1 MSTRLDGRAFRID
14 LAPRLG
20 FVEMM
25 KFREFRLLAALLAF
39 TSPLLAVEE
48 LRSFKSATGQEIR
61 AKFEGMAGDKVK
73 LRREDGKVFEL
84 PKDKLS
90 AADQAYVLES
100 ASRAGGE
107 STAINTA
114 AGHSVVTAEPLA
126 SRKAEELATGLQLR
140 PESQSKYGKSWR
152 LYAAYAKDY
161 RLFGAMPYSVALYS
175 NEEGLV
181 TSVSAVYANK
191 GDFGS
196 KAGFGADHFKGGNTA
211 TDAALAEAM
220 MQDEQTVSKAL
231 TAALGAPKE
240 QRFGE
245 GKTRRKILR
254 WDWNGHSFL
263 LSNEEGEYVGLSIV
277 STDTANAG
285 GKSLRMRDEDL
296 KKRLVDGVVKAPNGD
311 VYISQIPMVDQ
322 GPKGYCVPATFERA
336 MRTMGMDADM
346 YLLAMVGQSS
356 GGGGTVVEYLLDG
369 IRSQVYSKGRR
380 PKDEDVKDLKIR
392 DVKRYID
399 QGVPVMWTMCSMD
412 AYNEE
417 ADKNTD
423 KRKSVTDWTA
433 YATEIAETAQPFATR
448 EKPED
453 NRHICM
459 IIGYNEKTNELAVSD
474 SWGARFELRWVPL
487 TVAKWANAG
496 HFFMILP

>member
-1 MSTRLDGRAFRID
+1 
-14 LAPRLG
+14 
-20 FVEMM
+20 M
-25 KFREFRLLAALLAF
+25 KRWDPALFALLF
-39 TSPLLAVEE
+39 CTSATLLHGAEDFRVF
-48 LRSFKSATGQEIR
+48 RSATGQEIR
-61 AKFEGMAGDKVK
+61 AKFEGMAGDVVK
-73 LRREDGKVFEL
+73 LRREDGKVFDL

-90 AADQAYVLES
+90 AADQTYVTEAGAS
-100 ASRAGGE
+100 AGKDSLAL
-107 STAINTA
+107 NTA
-114 AGHSVVTAEPLA
+114 AGHDIVTQAPFATRL
-126 SRKAEELATGLQLR
+126 AEELASGLKLKS
-140 PESQSKYGKSWR
+140 ESQSKYGKSWR
-152 LYAAYAKDY
+152 LYASFVKDY

-175 NEEGLV
+175 NEQGQV

-191 GDFGS
+191 GDFES
-196 KAGFGADHFKGGNTA
+196 KAGFGKDHFKGGTGA
-211 TDAALAEAM
+211 TEDALTEAM
-220 MQDEQTVSKAL
+220 TQDEQTVAKAL
-231 TAALGAPKE
+231 TSVLGAPKE

-245 GKTRRKILR
+245 GKTRRKIQR

-263 LSNEEGEYVGLSIV
+263 LSNEAGEYVGLSIV
-277 STDTANAG
+277 STETADAG

-296 KKRLVDGVVKAPNGD
+296 KKRLVEGVKKDPNGD
-311 VYISQIPMVDQ
+311 VYITQIPMVDQ

-346 YLLAMVGQSS
+346 YLLAMVGQT
-356 GGGGTVVEYLLDG
+356 GTGGGTVVEYLLEG

-412 AYNEE
+412 DYNAQ
-417 ADKNTD
+417 ADKNTE

-433 YATEIAETAQPFATR
+433 YATEIAADAQAFTAKA
-448 EKPED
+448 KPED

-487 TVAKWANAG
+487 PVANWASAG